1 MNRIYIWGTGQ
12 LAKRM
17 LKNQVNAEI
26 IGFIETNKKEES
38 FENKRVYCYSEI
50 DSDYDAIVVAN
61 NFANEIYL
69 CAQNAGFDMDKMIFI
84 RPCVYKNILDISKFD
99 WIESIL
105 GEKNFELYMGENGL
119 YEKTFFEKDKA
130 LYQSLNTRKNF
141 EIDETC
147 LWPIIRDK
155 FENAGIVDNYFWQ
168 DLWAAK
174 LIYRDMPKEHFDIGS
189 RLDGF
194 IAHILAFGIPVKMID
209 IRPFPVEVE
218 GLSTVV
224 DDATSLSCFE
234 DESIDSL
241 SALCSLEHFGLGR
254 YGDPIDPEACFKCF
268 ENIQRKMK
276 TGGRLYIALP
286 IGRERLE
293 FNAHRVFY
301 PQTIVDCFH
310 KMQLVEFSCTAD
322 GKIEKDVDLHKYD
335 QDKHNGNY
343 RYGLFY
349 FVKK

>member
-1 MNRIYIWGTGQ
+1 MSKIYVWGTGQ
-12 LAKRM
+12 LAKR
-17 LKNQVNAEI
+17 LIKNQVNSEI
-26 IGFIETNKKEES
+26 IGFIETNKKDAV
-38 FENKRVYCYSEI
+38 FENKKVYKYTEI
-50 DSDYDAIVVAN
+50 KDDYDAIVVAN
-61 NFANEIYL
+61 NYSNEVYL
-69 CAQNAGFDMDKMIFI
+69 SAKDAGINLEKMIFI
-84 RPCVYKNILDISKFD
+84 RPCSYLRSEDNFE
-99 WIESIL
+99 WIKSIL
-105 GEKNFELYMGENGL
+105 GGKNFELYLGEHGF
-119 YEKTFFEKDKA
+119 YEKTFFERDKQQ
-130 LYQSLNTRKNF
+130 YQLLNKRKNF
-141 EIDETC
+141 DIDESC

-155 FENAGIVDNYFWQ
+155 YENAGIVDNYFWQ

-174 LIYRDMPKEHFDIGS
+174 LIHANIPKEHYDIGS

-194 IAHILAFGIPVKMID
+194 IAHVLAFGIPVKMID

-218 GLSTVV
+218 GLTTVV
-224 DDATSLSCFE
+224 DDATNLTCFP
-234 DESIDSL
+234 DNSIESL

-254 YGDPIDPEACFKCF
+254 YGDPIDPDACFKCF
-268 ENIQRKMK
+268 QKIQEKMK
-276 TGGRLYIALP
+276 IGGKLYIALP
-286 IGRERLE
+286 IGRERVE

-301 PQTIVDCFH
+301 PQTIVDCFD